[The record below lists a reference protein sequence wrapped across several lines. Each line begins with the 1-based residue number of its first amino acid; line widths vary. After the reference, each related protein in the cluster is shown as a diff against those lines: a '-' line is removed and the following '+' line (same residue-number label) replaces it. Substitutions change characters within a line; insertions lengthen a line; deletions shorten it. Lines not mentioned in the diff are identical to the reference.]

1 MNSDKLLYHSFCEGD
16 MLAYEELVLRHRH
29 SLVYFL
35 MQYLNNYHNAEDIAQ
50 DVFAYIYVNPLN
62 YSDKYE
68 FKTYLF
74 MLGKRRA
81 IDFIRKNKKH
91 EYVSVEDSDNN
102 EFYSLEDIHSLE
114 DIIYQRENTLSIKK
128 ALEEVKPEYRQVII
142 LIYINGLSIAETA
155 AVMDKSVAAVKVLSL
170 RAKNK
175 LKKILEKGGNVYEI

>member
-1 MNSDKLLYHSFCEGD
+1 MNSDKLLYNSFCKGD
-16 MLAYEELVLRHRH
+16 ILAYEELVLRHRH

-35 MQYLNNYHNAEDIAQ
+35 LQYLKDYHNAEDIAQ
-50 DVFAYIYVNPLN
+50 DVFAYIYLNPLN

-68 FKTYLF
+68 FKTYLI

-91 EYVSVEDSDNN
+91 NYVSTDDRDNQ
-102 EFYSLEDIHSLE
+102 EYHSLEDIHSLE
-114 DIIYQRENTLSIKK
+114 EIIYQRENTLSIKK
-128 ALEEVKPEYRQVII
+128 ALEEVKPEYRQVIV
-142 LIYINGLSIAETA
+142 LIYINGLSLAETA

-175 LKKILEKGGNVYEI
+175 LKKVLEKGGHVYEI